1 MITRLKFL
9 RFVIGLKSRAN
20 FPTNEEQ
27 NPIEYTRDFSRAL
40 SESQVSTRNSA
51 WFVALYAP
59 VVIRQGNY
67 LDIGFSSV
75 I

>member
-9 RFVIGLKSRAN
+9 RFAIGLKSRAN

-27 NPIEYTRDFSRAL
+27 NPMEYTRDFSRAL
-40 SESQVSTRNSA
+40 SKSQVSTRNSD

-59 VVIRQGNY
+59 VVIGQGNY
-67 LDIGFSSV
+67 LDIGFSTV